1 MNKKTAVFTIF
12 LVCLYFV
19 SFAQI
24 QNPRNVVYDWKTDT
38 TKYNIDLSEL
48 SLVATKGLF
57 PIIDYPKF
65 IGKEEGLK
73 SYYGHEPVISV
84 EINGLAKAYPL
95 NMLTFHEMV
104 NDTLAGIPLLPS
116 YCPLCNS
123 GMVFDRRLNFDGKEY
138 TLEFEVSGFLRNSNM
153 VMFDRETES
162 WWQQLMGDAIVGKFA
177 GAELDIIP
185 SMIISVEEFFE
196 SYPNGQILSKETGY
210 EKTMERYGT
219 NPYYH
224 YDSISKNPYSRFF
237 NADSVDG
244 RLPAMARVIDIQ
256 DDGKYKIYPFTAVAK
271 EGVIN
276 DKFESKNIVI
286 FYLSG
291 TVSNM
296 DERELAQSK
305 DVGSV
310 TAFNPMVDGKI
321 LIFSKKGDVFV
332 DDQSKSKW
340 DITGKC
346 INGKMKGKQLFI
358 EPHSNHFAFS
368 WLAFYPDSEI
378 YGQD

>member
-1 MNKKTAVFTIF
+1 MLKRTVSLLLLTILAFTA
-12 LVCLYFV
+12 LQ
-19 SFAQI
+19 AQI
-24 QNPRNVVYDWKTDT
+24 QNPRNVKYDWKTDT
-38 TKYNIDLSEL
+38 TKYTIDLSEL
-48 SLVATKGLF
+48 TLVATKGLF

-73 SYYGHEPVISV
+73 SFYGHEPVISV

-123 GMVFDRRLNFDGKEY
+123 GMVFDRRLNFEGKEY

-162 WWQQLMGDAIVGKFA
+162 WWQQLMGDAIVGQFA

-237 NADSVDG
+237 NADNVDG

-256 DDGKYKIYPFTAVAK
+256 DEGKYKIYPFTAIANK
-271 EGVIN
+271 GVIN
-276 DKFESKNIVI
+276 DKFGSKYVVV
-286 FYLSG
+286 FHLSG

-296 DERELAQSK
+296 DERELSESK

-310 TAFNPMVDGKI
+310 TAFNPMVDGEI
-321 LIFSKKGDVFV
+321 LTFSKKGDVFI
-332 DDQSKSKW
+332 DNQSHSKW

-346 INGKMKGKQLFI
+346 IKGKMKGKQLLI
-358 EPHSNHFAFS
+358 EAHSNHFAFS
-368 WLAFYPDSEI
+368 WLAFFPDSEI
-378 YGQD
+378 YGE